1 MKYKSVKLGDV
12 IEFNPK
18 ETLKKNDIAKK
29 VPMDALKPFT
39 RKIDYFEITEFK
51 SGTKF
56 KNNDTLMARITPCLE
71 NGKTSF
77 VDILEENEV
86 GFGSTEYFVLRA
98 VEEKILPKYLYYL
111 SISMPLR
118 NAVIKSMTGTS
129 GRQRAQKEAL
139 LNFQVSLPSILEQKK
154 ILKLLDSIDSK
165 IELNNQIIDTLEEIA
180 STLFKRWFV
189 DFEFPDEN
197 GNPYK
202 SSGGKMIDSELG
214 EIPEG
219 WKVDIFGAKMSFI
232 SKGTTP
238 TKKDLSLHNTEEMVS
253 FLKVKDMPMKGL
265 IKYNILEK
273 IPKIVHETKLKRS
286 ILKKGDVLLSIAG
299 TIGRVNIVTENISL
313 NTNQAVSFIRFFQ
326 NKNVYYYMVLL
337 KSDIYQQKLKE
348 KIVHAV
354 QPNLSLSEIK
364 SLKIISP
371 PEVLIDS
378 FLKIISPIYF
388 QIIKLDK
395 EANELEEIRD
405 TLLPKLLSGE
415 IEV

>member
-214 EIPEG
+214 EIPKGFTVNKLNEVVEVKYGKDHKKLSEG
-219 WKVDIFGAKMSFI
+219 IYPVYGSGGLMRVVDKYLYTGESVLIPRKGSLNNIMYVNESFWTVDTMFFTKMKMDNVAKYVFLTLIRIDFSSMNVGSAVP
-232 SKGTTP
+232 SMTTAILN
-238 TKKDLSLHNTEEMVS
+238 DLSIV
-253 FLKVKDMPMKGL
+253 
-265 IKYNILEK
+265 
-273 IPKIVHETKLKRS
+273 IPS
-286 ILKKGDVLLSIAG
+286 NNVL
-299 TIGRVNIVTENISL
+299 NDFDYHISTL
-313 NTNQAVSFIRFFQ
+313 F
-326 NKNVYYYMVLL
+326 
-337 KSDIYQQKLKE
+337 QQK
-348 KIVHAV
+348 
-354 QPNLSLSEIK
+354 K
-364 SLKIISP
+364 SLEIENK
-371 PEVLIDS
+371 
-378 FLKIISPIYF
+378 
-388 QIIKLDK
+388 KLS
-395 EANELEEIRD
+395 ALRD
-405 TLLPKLLSGE
+405 TLLPKILSGE
-415 IEV
+415 IEL

>member
-1 MKYKSVKLGDV
+1 MKYKSVTLGDV

-18 ETLKKNDIAKK
+18 EALKKNAIAKK

-39 RKIDYFEITEFK
+39 RKIDYFETAEFK

-111 SISMPLR
+111 SISKPLR

-139 LNFQVSLPSILEQKK
+139 LNFQVFLPSILEQKK
-154 ILKLLDSIDSK
+154 ILRLLDSIDSK

-214 EIPEG
+214 EIPKG
-219 WKVDIFGAKMSFI
+219 WEVTKIGNLMENYDRHRIPLSKLERQKRQGEYPYYGAASKMDTVNDFIFNGVYLLLGEDGTVVDEKGYPVLQYVHGKFWVNNHAHVLQGKKELNITTEWLKLWFSHQKV
-232 SKGTTP
+232 
-238 TKKDLSLHNTEEMVS
+238 N
-253 FLKVKDMPMKGL
+253 
-265 IKYNILEK
+265 
-273 IPKIVHETKLKRS
+273 S
-286 ILKKGDVLLSIAG
+286 IITG
-299 TIGRVNIVTENISL
+299 
-313 NTNQAVSFIRFFQ
+313 
-326 NKNVYYYMVLL
+326 
-337 KSDIYQQKLKE
+337 
-348 KIVHAV
+348 AV
-354 QPNLSLSEIK
+354 QPKISQKNLNNMDSVLADKKILISFNDTVKFIFSKILTYETENSSL
-364 SLKIISP
+364 
-371 PEVLIDS
+371 V
-378 FLKIISPIYF
+378 
-388 QIIKLDK
+388 
-395 EANELEEIRD
+395 ELRD